1 MRIHGCATGSE
12 ASLCLLPGSPSPELL
27 FSPVVHHQWTF
38 LFMLLSH
45 PEIFLWVLA
54 FSLCHQ
60 GSPPDE
66 LEGFGCLSLDN
77 WTEHKSLTSSV
88 LTRYLVRSFHC
99 FLSWNW
105 MASHGHGV
113 LTETECA
120 CVCCICRHVLACFR
134 RNNRILNSLLKSCSR
149 RLGYEISS
157 GKKKK
162 KYLYFDD
169 LSVNDS
175 KPYGSHFPPIHTV
188 LKSIRETAQGKTHL

>member
-1 MRIHGCATGSE
+1 MRSHCCATGSE
-12 ASLCLLPGSPSPELL
+12 VSLPGSSSQALL
-27 FSPVVHHQWTF
+27 FSPAVHQHWTF
-38 LFMLLSH
+38 LFKLLAH
-45 PEIFLWVLA
+45 HEIVPWVSA

-60 GSPPDE
+60 ASSPDE

-77 WTEHKSLTSSV
+77 WTEHRSLTFSV
-88 LTRYLVRSFHC
+88 LTRYLMRSFQC

-105 MASHGHGV
+105 IAPHEHGV
-113 LTETECA
+113 LAKSGCA
-120 CVCCICRHVLACFR
+120 YVCCICRHVLACFR

-157 GKKKK
+157 WEKKEKK
-162 KYLYFDD
+162 SLYFDD